1 MDPSFYENRL
11 YPLQDRVL
19 ATMAPVEGAFYLT
32 GGTAMSRGY
41 FGHRYSDDLDFF
53 MNDDDSFGLQAD
65 RVVHALSQCPDWT
78 VRVVLKDVR
87 FVRLNVRQGEVDLK
101 VEFINDVPSHI
112 GPIADHPVLR
122 RLDSRENILANKV
135 TAALDREE
143 PKDLAD
149 IWALCV
155 LGGLSLQRAVH
166 DADSKAAGVFAPDL
180 ARVLASATAD
190 DYGLIRWK
198 SGPGV
203 EVFCRDLARLAEEL
217 LLAPLG

>member
-1 MDPSFYENRL
+1 MDPAFYENRL

-19 ATMAPVEGAFYLT
+19 AVMAPVEGNFYLT

-41 FGHRYSDDLDFF
+41 FDHRYSDDLDLF
-53 MNDDDSFGLQAD
+53 MNDDESFGLQAD
-65 RVVHALSQCPDWT
+65 RIIHALSRIGDWT
-78 VRVVLKDVR
+78 VQVLLKDVR
-87 FVRLNVRQGEVDLK
+87 FVRLNVRQGDVTLK

-112 GPIADHPVLR
+112 GPIVDHPLLR

-149 IWALCV
+149 IWALCS
-155 LGGLSLQRAVH
+155 LGGLSLQQALH

-180 ARVLASATAD
+180 ARVLASASAAD
-190 DYGLIRWK
+190 YRLIRWK
-198 SGPGV
+198 SGPGT
-203 EVFCRDLARLAEEL
+203 EVFCRDLGALAEAL
-217 LLAPLG
+217 VLAPLR